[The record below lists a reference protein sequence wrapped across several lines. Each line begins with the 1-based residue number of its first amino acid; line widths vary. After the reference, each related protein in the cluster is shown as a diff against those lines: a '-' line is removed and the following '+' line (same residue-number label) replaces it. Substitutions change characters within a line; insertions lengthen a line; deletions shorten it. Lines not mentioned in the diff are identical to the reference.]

1 MVISGETLNRMLD
14 GRIADLAAGSGP
26 ISPKELGGRQEAAK
40 TRLQKALGLYPMPP
54 RTDLQAR
61 SAVTLAFE
69 EYRVETVRYDSRP
82 GWTVTA
88 NLYRPLG
95 AGPFPA
101 VVLTAGETAGKK
113 SAPYVQARGI
123 GLALRG
129 YAALV
134 VDSPGPLPDG
144 QVPNER
150 SQAGDPD
157 DLWLTMGCPALGAF
171 AFDLIRAAD
180 WLETQSDLDTKKLAV
195 VGEGY
200 GSAAAA
206 VAFGIDDR
214 FGALAVHA
222 WGGSLADDRE
232 ETGMD
237 RIPGVFLLGDRAD
250 MLSIRAPAPMLLMAA
265 VEDHRCPIEGVRITA
280 EKLDRQYR
288 ALKAEHQFRFESF
301 EMPRDFNRRMR
312 ECLHAFLDEHLR
324 GFPRRAWVAEPRP
337 LTDGATNDFPAGTL
351 AADAP
356 ELQVSPESPIPTRTF
371 RDLLDQSL
379 AEPHPEAIDAMSRL
393 APWLRYA
400 QLQLGD
406 VGTTLRIHD
415 PGTPQ
420 VAKDS
425 LEVPIEAIDP
435 RKPISL
441 GISVA
446 EFVAQVLFLSVPG
459 GPEGWE
465 SRAFGADA
473 LTSMIASVKTFV
485 GGGHDKPVL
494 SEIEAH
500 GPVSSQIA
508 WFFRLYR
515 PDVVVRA
522 SHPPFD
528 WSVSAAPTPTALIQP
543 MARYLKPIPK
553 DAATG

>member
-1 MVISGETLNRMLD
+1 MAISAETLNRMLD
-14 GRIADLAAGSGP
+14 GRIADSAVGFGP
-26 ISPKELGGRQEAAK
+26 ISPKELGARQEAAR
-40 TRLQKALGLYPMPP
+40 TLLQKALGLYPMPP
-54 RTDLQAR
+54 RTDLQAQ
-61 SAVTLAFE
+61 SAVTLSFE
-69 EYRVETVRYDSRP
+69 EYRVETVRFDSRP
-82 GWTVTA
+82 GWTATA

-95 AGPFPA
+95 VGPFP
-101 VVLTAGETAGKK
+101 VVVTTAGETTGKK
-113 SAPYVQARGI
+113 SAPHVQSRGI

-134 VDSPGPLPDG
+134 LDAPGPLPDG
-144 QVPNER
+144 LGPDER
-150 SQAGDPD
+150 ARSGEPD
-157 DLWLTMGCPALGAF
+157 DLWLTMGSPAVGAF
-171 AFDLIRAAD
+171 AFDMVRAVD
-180 WLETQSDLDTKKLAV
+180 WLETQSDLDTRKLAA

-206 VAFGIDDR
+206 AAFCVDDR
-214 FGALAVHA
+214 FGVLVVHA
-222 WGGSLADDRE
+222 WGASLADDRE
-232 ETGMD
+232 ETGAD
-237 RIPGVFLLGDRAD
+237 RIPGVLQLGDRAD
-250 MLSIRAPAPMLLMAA
+250 MLSIRAPAPILLMAA
-265 VEDHRCPIEGVRITA
+265 TEDHVCPIEGVRLTA
-280 EKLDRQYR
+280 EKLERQYR
-288 ALKAEHQFRFESF
+288 ALKAEHQFRFEAF

-312 ECLHAFLDEHLR
+312 ECLYAFLDEHLR
-324 GFPRRAWVAEPRP
+324 GFPRKAWIAEPRP
-337 LTDGATNDFPAGTL
+337 LTDGVTNSYPSGTL
-351 AADAP
+351 APDAP
-356 ELQVSPESPIPTRTF
+356 ELQVSPHSPLATRSF
-371 RDLLDQSL
+371 RDLLNQSL
-379 AEPHPEAIDAMSRL
+379 AEPHPESIDAMARL

-473 LTSMIASVKTFV
+473 LTSMIASVKTLV

-494 SEIEAH
+494 SEIEAS

-528 WSVSAAPTPTALIQP
+528 WSDATALTHTALIQP
-543 MARYLKPIPK
+543 MARYLKPLPK
-553 DAATG
+553 EG